1 MKIRKR
7 TLVIITVGTLL
18 VGGVAACAHRIH
30 SASPEER
37 GAWVVEKVSKKLEL
51 NAAQKSKLVELKN
64 EVIAVR
70 KSMRSD
76 REQNR
81 AELLAMLKQPTLD
94 RQKVNSMVQQKI
106 DQASQH
112 TPLVVDALANFYDSL
127 DDTQRAELAEHIED
141 KLAHFDSHHR
151 H

>member
-1 MKIRKR
+1 MSHRHYF
-7 TLVIITVGTLL
+7 TVGTLL
-18 VGGVAACAHRIH
+18 VGGVAACTHRIH
-30 SASPEER
+30 SATPEER

-64 EVIAVR
+64 EVLAVR

-81 AELLAMLKQPTLD
+81 AEMLAMLKQPTLD

-106 DQASQH
+106 DQLCIRLSNATGHNLVPWFQ
-112 TPLVVDALANFYDSL
+112 TFRFPLSPGVPGEVSHLPPWDS
-127 DDTQRAELAEHIED
+127 AP
-141 KLAHFDSHHR
+141 F
-151 H
+151 